1 MAKKTKREL
10 EKDNKYRN
18 KAYKYIC
25 AQIVM
30 GMFDE
35 EAPWRKEFLEWQL
48 INWGWGAIAK
58 DSKGDLYVGYI
69 AYYDIDE
76 YGLPKEGADATF
88 FTRHGYE
95 FPVVIGETC
104 VVGYNNEVRLPELLL
119 DNFADFFSETDI
131 SLMACLKKSRVNPL
145 PISANSKVKKA
156 IDEAMEDV
164 EAGNTRAITY
174 EGAFEPIAEG
184 MDPVTML
191 NLTDPAQTDK
201 LQYLSKF
208 HDDMLRRFMT
218 FYGHSLSSGSKM
230 AQVTSAE
237 LEGYT
242 TFSRIYPYIMLKARE
257 DWFNEVNEI
266 LQPET
271 PLTVKFSKAWEHL
284 NNDLVLNNEE
294 EADNNEDSEGLS
306 DSAGDSAE
314 ESDSE

>member
-1 MAKKTKREL
+1 MKRKKKEL
-10 EKDNKYRN
+10 EAFNKYREN
-18 KAYKYIC
+18 AYKYIC

-30 GMFDE
+30 GMFDY

-48 INWGWGAIAK
+48 INWGWGAIGK
-58 DSKGDLYVGYI
+58 DSKGDIWVGYI

-76 YGLPKEGADATF
+76 YGLPKEGAPATF

-95 FPVVIGETC
+95 FPCVVGETAI
-104 VVGYNNEVRLPELLL
+104 VGYNNDVRLPELLL
-119 DNFADFFSETDI
+119 DNFAEMFSETDI

-156 IDEAMEDV
+156 LDDAMDDV

-174 EGAFEPIAEG
+174 EGAFEAITEG
-184 MDPVTML
+184 MEPVTML
-191 NLTDPAQTDK
+191 NLTDPSQTDK

-208 HDDMLRRFMT
+208 HDDVLRRFMT

-242 TFSRIYPYIMLKARE
+242 TFARIYPRIMLQARE
-257 DWFNEVNEI
+257 EWLEKVNEK

-271 PLTVKFSKAWEHL
+271 PITVKFSKAWEHL
-284 NNDLVLNNEE
+284 NNDLILNNEE
-294 EADNNEDSEGLS
+294 EGNENENGEGLS
-306 DSAGDSAE
+306 DNSTEPKQDTDTE
-314 ESDSE
+314 

>member
-1 MAKKTKREL
+1 MKRKKKEL
-10 EKDNKYRN
+10 EQFNKYREN
-18 KAYKYIC
+18 AYKYIC

-30 GMFDE
+30 AMFDE
-35 EAPWRKEFLEWQL
+35 ETPWRKEFLEWQL
-48 INWGWGAIAK
+48 INWGWGAIGK
-58 DSKGDLYVGYI
+58 DSEGKLWVGYI

-76 YGLPKEGADATF
+76 YGLPKEGTPAVL
-88 FTRHGYE
+88 FTRHGYQ
-95 FPVVIGETC
+95 FDVVIGETC

-119 DNFADFFSETDI
+119 DNFAEFFSETDI

-156 IDEAMEDV
+156 LDEAMEDV
-164 EAGNTRAITY
+164 EAGNTRAVTY
-174 EGAFEPIAEG
+174 EGAFEAITEG
-184 MDPVTML
+184 MEPVTML

-201 LQYLSKF
+201 LQFLSKF

-242 TFSRIYPYIMLKARE
+242 TFSRIYPRIMLKARE
-257 DWFNEVNEI
+257 EWFEQVNEI
-266 LQPET
+266 LKPET

-284 NNDLVLNNEE
+284 NNDIIMNNEE
-294 EADNNEDSEGLS
+294 EADDNENSEGLS
-306 DSAGDSAE
+306 DSAGNSAE
-314 ESDSE
+314 KSDSE